1 MWTLFQI
8 DLVEALHS
16 KDALASKLFMFSIL
30 LALLVFLNMM
40 CLVSKNIYRARWRR
54 SGLSAGGI
62 PTRGLSNVL
71 YCVCFIVVVG
81 GGVVVILCILILW
94 SKNLYQTR
102 RRRSGQSAG
111 GIPTRGR
118 GNVLYCVRLIDLKTH
133 RPALQPNYCIKGS
146 TQGK

>member
-1 MWTLFQI
+1 MPGLRLIWLKQSPW
-8 DLVEALHS
+8 HN
-16 KDALASKLFMFSIL
+16 KDALASKLFMIL
-30 LALLVFLNMM
+30 FLLVLLVFLKIM
-40 CLVSKNIYRARWRR
+40 CFISKNIYRARWRR

-111 GIPTRGR
+111 GSPPGA
-118 GNVLYCVRLIDLKTH
+118 GVM
-133 RPALQPNYCIKGS
+133 YCIVFAS
-146 TQGK
+146 LT